1 MRSGSAPVISLSL
14 GSVNVVDGR
23 QKFLTSLLVYMGAQ
37 TNVHQVGELLHG
49 VLLHTDTASRSVK
62 EDMQTEKQN
71 DRLNK
76 RLFSSSSHPVIL
88 DKLLHVVLRQV
99 VRLDVRLN
107 ELFIRDGS
115 QVGQLLQLHEE
126 LLEVQLHQSPA
137 LVAAFLHVSVAA
149 AEDRGG

>member
-71 DRLNK
+71 D
-76 RLFSSSSHPVIL
+76 
-88 DKLLHVVLRQV
+88 
-99 VRLDVRLN
+99 
-107 ELFIRDGS
+107 
-115 QVGQLLQLHEE
+115 
-126 LLEVQLHQSPA
+126 
-137 LVAAFLHVSVAA
+137 
-149 AEDRGG
+149 